1 MGAVVWA
8 GCSTGAL
15 VVLISA
21 YITLVSRG
29 LRNELVIGSAI
40 AAMRAS
46 LDTEPPPQRAL
57 LSAVADALTAQERA
71 AAGVEAAVRD
81 LELRGAQVPRP
92 ESLLGELLSLPEP
105 QVLVADFLSDHAGSP
120 ASDPMFVSVAA
131 DILRAAT
138 VQAFSDLADQGLV
151 ELDLLLLLA
160 YEGRIKNVAI
170 ASLDSS
176 LDPNPPRRRVP
187 RVADLD
193 PGAMAEIVGA
203 LDWATRRQLRLAT
216 VLHSQ
221 AEAMLRLRRRMGCG
235 PISIIRRLR
244 AIASFPLPRRA
255 DFRLDDLDLLAVKF
269 DGVGEVLEMAAEHLS
284 EGEAARAAH
293 LVSRLRVPV
302 PAGLPGRMFLQE
314 SLAQAR
320 PLARLGVWHR
330 LAVCRWA
337 ASSLDAIAREMADSH
352 RTGSS
357 AGSADSPSQD
367 ADR

>member
-15 VVLISA
+15 VVLISV

-57 LSAVADALTAQERA
+57 LSAVAHALTAQERA

-105 QVLVADFLSDHAGSP
+105 QVLVADFLRDHAGSP

-193 PGAMAEIVGA
+193 
-203 LDWATRRQLRLAT
+203 
-216 VLHSQ
+216 
-221 AEAMLRLRRRMGCG
+221 
-235 PISIIRRLR
+235 IRRLR

-269 DGVGEVLEMAAEHLS
+269 DAVGEVLEMAAEHLS

-293 LVSRLRVPV
+293 LVARLRVPV

-367 ADR
+367 AGR